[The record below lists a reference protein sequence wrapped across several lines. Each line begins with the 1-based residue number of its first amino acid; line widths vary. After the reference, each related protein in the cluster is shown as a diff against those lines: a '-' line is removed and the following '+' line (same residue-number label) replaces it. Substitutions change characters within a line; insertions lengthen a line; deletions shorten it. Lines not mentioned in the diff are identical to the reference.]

1 MSVTIRARLPKGD
14 TNGLAH
20 LESKLADNGDDVLVV
35 VGLIRADTVEQRL
48 HDEDD
53 PRVVKTVLLH
63 LEALD
68 GKNADASEKLLRRAY
83 EQRTGKRELPFEE
96 PPAPP
101 VVVDGNFPT
110 APPEEPEP

>member
-20 LESKLADNGDDVLVV
+20 LEGKLAENADAVHVV
-35 VGLIRADTVEQRL
+35 VGLIRTDTVEARP

-53 PRVVKTVLLH
+53 PRLVKTVLLH

-68 GKNADASEKLLRRAY
+68 GKNAESTDRLLRRIY
-83 EQRTGKRELPFEE
+83 ESRTGKRELPFEE
-96 PPAPP
+96 PSN
-101 VVVDGNFPT
+101 VVQGDF
-110 APPEEPEP
+110 PEEP